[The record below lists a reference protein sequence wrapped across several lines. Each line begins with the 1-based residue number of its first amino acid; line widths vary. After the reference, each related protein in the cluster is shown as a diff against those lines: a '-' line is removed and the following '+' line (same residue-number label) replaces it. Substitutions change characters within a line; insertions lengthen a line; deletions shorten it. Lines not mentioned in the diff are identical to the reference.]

1 MFSTGLANGLWI
13 IPILGTLIFIHE
25 LGHFFAARRCGVK
38 VEEFG
43 IGLPPRLFGWVRN
56 DVIWSIN
63 MIPFGGFVRVKGE
76 DAEDMSSDSM
86 NSKTPLQ
93 RAFFLAAGAGMNVI
107 FAVILM
113 FIVLGVKGDTHN
125 NIYVAGVQPGSPA
138 AQAGWL
144 EGDRIA
150 AINGE
155 DVESVGQVSTA
166 TRSNAGDQMTFTLE
180 RRGQFIDTELTPR
193 ENPPEGE
200 GRVGIQMSEQVVGT
214 IIVGDVTAGS
224 ASDAA
229 GLQVNDEFVSIN
241 GLEVEDYYL
250 LQSELTRYSGAD
262 AELVIRRG
270 EDLFTTVMAVPP
282 LGPRSDTFD
291 VVGLPILKALPSFE
305 HIPWT
310 EIIPRGFSE
319 SFNATKQMILQL
331 KLMVTDRETLKEVTG
346 PIGMGQVTS
355 QIIEASPLPT
365 WYIIAQIS
373 IVLSL
378 NLAVLNLLPIP
389 ALDGGRLLF
398 VLIELVRGG
407 RKISPQREGVVHF
420 VGFVILLG
428 VMGIVAFRDIG
439 RILGG

>member
-1 MFSTGLANGLWI
+1 LFSTGFANGLWI
-13 IPILGTLIFIHE
+13 IPVLGVLIFVHE

-76 DAEDMSSDSM
+76 DADDMSPDSM
-86 NSKTPLQ
+86 NAKSPLQ
-93 RAFFLAAGAGMNVI
+93 RAFFLAAGAGMNVL
-107 FAVILM
+107 FAVLLM
-113 FIVLGVKGDTHN
+113 FIVLGVKGDTHSN
-125 NIYVAGVQPGSPA
+125 VYVSTVMPGSPA

-144 EGDRIA
+144 AGDRIA
-150 AINGE
+150 EINGDE
-155 DVESVGQVSTA
+155 IESLGQVTTA
-166 TRSNAGDQMTFTLE
+166 TRSNAGDQMTVTVE
-180 RRGQFIDTELTPR
+180 RRGQLIDTSLTPR
-193 ENPPEGE
+193 ENPPEGQ
-200 GRVGIQMSEQVVGT
+200 GRVGIQMTDRVVGT
-214 IIVGDVTAGS
+214 IIVGEVAPGSPSDV
-224 ASDAA
+224 A
-229 GLQVNDEFVSIN
+229 GLQVDDEFVTIN
-241 GLEVEDYYL
+241 GLAVEDYFVI
-250 LQSELTRYSGAD
+250 QSELTRYSGTD
-262 AELVIRRG
+262 AEIVIRRG
-270 EDLFTTVMAVPP
+270 EDLFTTAMAVPA
-282 LGPRSDTFD
+282 LGPRSD
-291 VVGLPILKALPSFE
+291 VLAEVGLPVLQALPTFE
-305 HIPWT
+305 NIPWV

-319 SFNATKQMILQL
+319 SYNATKQMLLQL
-331 KLMVTDRETLKEVTG
+331 KLMLTDRETLSQVTG

-365 WYIIAQIS
+365 WYILAQIA

-378 NLAVLNLLPIP
+378 NLAVLNLLPLP

-398 VLIELVRGG
+398 VFIELLRGG